1 MPIQYKATLY
11 GLRISAGGTPCRTHI
26 IWSGG
31 DGPGRQKSRMHTQI
45 HVCLLRSPSLCH
57 IFYSEVTTSS
67 NRIGQ
72 SSQGYA
78 REGRAVCVRVCVG
91 DGAEDTFAY
100 SSFFLSSSPA
110 VGRGGSLIMFL
121 VVFTNVSFIKH
132 QQPWERQHPSAKV
145 EVIIAL
151 NHLAVY
157 LCGWLSEAKGGR
169 PPVSP
174 RGRRGCH
181 CPPLLPLPLC
191 HSYSSTYCSLLL
203 LLLSFFLSFLLTKVL
218 HVVVTI
224 SHVSCIFLRV
234 CQI

>member
-1 MPIQYKATLY
+1 MCTCVC
-11 GLRISAGGTPCRTHI
+11 GWWCWGHI
-26 IWSGG
+26 CVLIFFSLLLACS
-31 DGPGRQKSRMHTQI
+31 RQ
-45 HVCLLRSPSLCH
+45 
-57 IFYSEVTTSS
+57 
-67 NRIGQ
+67 
-72 SSQGYA
+72 
-78 REGRAVCVRVCVG
+78 
-91 DGAEDTFAY
+91 
-100 SSFFLSSSPA
+100 
-110 VGRGGSLIMFL
+110 GGSLIMFL

-203 LLLSFFLSFLLTKVL
+203 LLLSFFLSFLLTKVS

-234 CQI
+234 CQIWKCGKFKRSHFISFFFRRRWEFPHVETKRGTWKSREICFSHAITTFSLWLAFFTGELKF